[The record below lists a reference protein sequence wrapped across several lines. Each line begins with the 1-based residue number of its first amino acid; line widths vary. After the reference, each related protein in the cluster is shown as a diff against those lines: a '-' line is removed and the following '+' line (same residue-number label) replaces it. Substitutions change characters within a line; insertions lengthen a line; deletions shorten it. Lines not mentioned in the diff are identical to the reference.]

1 MSLMMKSLEQQAD
14 EELMV
19 LIKSHNHDAFSALV
33 TRHSDRFYALSY
45 RTLFNQFDAEDIVQ
59 ESFLKLWRKPEL
71 WKEKKNSKFTTWFY
85 RIIVNACYD
94 LNKKKSSQEAPLE
107 ADDYEQLA
115 EKSGECEDLSHR
127 QLSAIEIALKNLP
140 ERQRMALNLC
150 FYEGLSN
157 AEAAAVME
165 IRIKALQSLIMRGK
179 AALKTQ
185 FNISEGNDHE

>member
-1 MSLMMKSLEQQAD
+1 MKSLEQQAD

-45 RTLFNQFDAEDIVQ
+45 RTLFNQSDAEDIVQ

-94 LNKKKSSQEAPLE
+94 LNKKKSSQETSLE

-115 EKSGECEDLSHR
+115 EKSAECEDLSHQ

-140 ERQRMALNLC
+140 DRQRMVLNLC

-157 AEAAAVME
+157 AEAADVME

>member
-1 MSLMMKSLEQQAD
+1 MKSLEQQAD

-45 RTLFNQFDAEDIVQ
+45 RTLFNQSDAEDIVQ

-94 LNKKKSSQEAPLE
+94 LNKKKSSQEGSLE
-107 ADDYEQLA
+107 ADDYDYEKVA
-115 EKSGECEDLSHR
+115 EKPAEGECLSHQ

-150 FYEGLSN
+150 FYENLSN
-157 AEAAAVME
+157 AEAADVMG
-165 IRIKALQSLIMRGK
+165 IRLKALQSLIMRGK

>member
-1 MSLMMKSLEQQAD
+1 MSLLLKSLEQRTD

-19 LIKSHNHDAFSALV
+19 LIKAYNHDAFSTLV

-45 RTLFNQFDAEDIVQ
+45 RTLFNQSDAEDIVQ

-94 LNKKKSSQEAPLE
+94 LNKKKSSQEVCLVV
-107 ADDYEQLA
+107 DEQSA
-115 EKSGECEDLSHR
+115 EQVAESENLSHQ
-127 QLSAIEIALKNLP
+127 QLSAIDAALRNLP

-150 FYEGLSN
+150 FYEELSN
-157 AEAAAVME
+157 AEAADVMG
-165 IRIKALQSLIMRGK
+165 IRLKALQSLIMRGK
-179 AALKTQ
+179 AALKIQ
-185 FNISEGNDHE
+185 FNISEENGHE